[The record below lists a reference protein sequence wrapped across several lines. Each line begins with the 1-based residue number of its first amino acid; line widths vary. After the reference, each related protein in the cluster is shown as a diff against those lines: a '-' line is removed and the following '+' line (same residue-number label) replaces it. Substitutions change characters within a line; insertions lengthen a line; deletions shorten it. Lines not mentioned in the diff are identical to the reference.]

1 MIGSPHSNKEELKKT
16 AEMMLWLNI
25 FIFLALSLAIYHKTI
40 KVALWSQLIDMLK
53 FDSINKYYML
63 LFFIVLF
70 AFSFFSYTP
79 SKPIKRE
86 NKQILFFTA
95 MVCFSLFLLINF
107 IYLRQNYISYALYVI
122 TYLVALINAVNSKSP
137 VTDHIKD
144 DRKEELERSFFQDRE
159 KVETPMSINIPYRYN
174 YEGKERISYINICAP
189 NRGML
194 VGGIAGSGKTFAI
207 IEEVMRQ
214 LTSKGTTGLV
224 YDFKFPTLTKIQ
236 YNYYLWYK
244 DKFPVAPS
252 FYFINFDDPAFSH
265 RINPINEDLL
275 KSETDATESAKTI
288 MNNLNK
294 EWIKKEGDFWVDS
307 AITYCS
313 MAIWFLKLMNKKY
326 NVNVC
331 SLPHVIALSSFES
344 TDILFDMFLEY
355 EELKSFLK
363 PFNDALQKGAMQ
375 QIAGQMGSAA
385 IALTKLASK
394 ELFYVLTDDSFTLDL
409 NNPLSPK
416 ILCVGNNPERQET
429 YKAPIALLSTKVL
442 KTLNQQNKLTSM
454 FIADEFP
461 TINIM
466 GVNTAINT
474 GRSNKMCVLLGFQ
487 NISQIYAGY
496 EKDTAD
502 DIMKSCGTRV
512 MGQMMDEDAEKMS
525 KAMGKQKVVRENL
538 SINSTETSSSLNVS
552 MEEIVPAERFSQFQ
566 QGTVAG
572 FFADTFD
579 AKDPNKIFYGEV
591 IADMNVKKNQEKH
604 DLPMINDFTPEDF
617 EEKYK
622 TIIDTFDLEIKALV
636 NFITEETIG
645 EINLILNEKVTVRD
659 FENYLMERYKLEYT
673 NYNASSYHIKP
684 RFILEEFFRVKLKDI
699 KSPEAQKKFLE
710 KKIEDP
716 DKFVDD
722 AIRSNIILN
731 NKNEELEKHYQQIYN
746 EVYNI
751 IGMEFKTNNLIDK
764 YQGNPQKLK
773 LYKNTFTD
781 IRGRGKISNE
791 MIKIIYDEI
800 IEKTEELT
808 ANPQQRTFQRS

>member
-1 MIGSPHSNKEELKKT
+1 MIGSPHTNKEELKKT

-25 FIFLALSLAIYHKTI
+25 FVFLILSLAVYHKTI
-40 KVALWSQLIDMLK
+40 KVDLWSQLIEMLK
-53 FDSINKYYML
+53 FDNINKFYLL

-70 AFSFFSYTP
+70 AFSYFSYTP
-79 SKPIKRE
+79 SKPIKKE

-95 MVCFSLFLLINF
+95 VFSFALFLLVNLVF
-107 IYLRQNYISYALYVI
+107 QKQNYFSYALYVL
-122 TYLVALINAVNSKSP
+122 TYLVALINAVNSKSR
-137 VTDHIKD
+137 VLDHIKD

-159 KVETPMSINIPYRYN
+159 KVETDMSVNIPYRYN

-194 VGGIAGSGKTFAI
+194 VGGIAGSGKTFAV
-207 IEEVMRQ
+207 IEPVMQQ
-214 LTSKGTTGLV
+214 LTSKGTTGLI
-224 YDFKFPTLTKIQ
+224 YDFKFPTLTRIQ
-236 YNYYLWYK
+236 YNYFLWYK
-244 DKFPVAPS
+244 DKFAVEPN
-252 FYFINFDDPAFSH
+252 FYFINFDDPAYSH

-275 KSETDATESAKTI
+275 KSETDASESAKTI

-307 AITYCS
+307 AITYAS

-363 PFNDALQKGAMQ
+363 PFQDAIAKGAMQ

-394 ELFYVLTDDSFTLDL
+394 ELFYVLTDDDFKLDL

-429 YKAPIALLSTKVL
+429 YKAPIALISTKVL
-442 KTLNQQNKLTSM
+442 KTLNQQNKLKSM
-454 FIADEFP
+454 VIVDEFP

-466 GVNTAINT
+466 GINTAINT
-474 GRSNKMCVLLGFQ
+474 GRSNQMCVLLGFQ
-487 NISQIYAGY
+487 NVSQIYAGY

-525 KAMGKQKVVRENL
+525 KSLGKQKVVRENL
-538 SINSTETSSSLNVS
+538 SINSTEVSSSLNLS
-552 MEEIVPAERFSQFQ
+552 MEDVVPAERFSQFQ

-591 IADMNVKKNQEKH
+591 IADMEVKKRQEEH

-617 EEKYK
+617 DEKFKFIYDNFF
-622 TIIDTFDLEIKALV
+622 TEIEALAD
-636 NFITEETIG
+636 FIKKEDVKS
-645 EINLILNEKVTVRD
+645 INIILNQNVTVRE
-659 FENYLMERYKLEYT
+659 FENYLL
-673 NYNASSYHIKP
+673 NSYNLDYDRFQKAAYYIKP
-684 RFILEEFFRVKLKDI
+684 RFILEDFFNKNLKNFKKDEKKKAEFLKSKIPDPEKFIEEYI
-699 KSPEAQKKFLE
+699 KSNL
-710 KKIEDP
+710 
-716 DKFVDD
+716 V
-722 AIRSNIILN
+722 LN
-731 NKNEELEKHYQQIYN
+731 NKNERLEEHYQQIYN
-746 EVYNI
+746 EIYNI
-751 IGMEFKTNNLIDK
+751 VAMEFKTNNLIEK
-764 YQGNPQKLK
+764 YKSNTQKMK
-773 LYKNTFTD
+773 LYKTTFSEV
-781 IRGRGKISNE
+781 RGRGKINNE
-791 MIKIIYDEI
+791 TIKTLYDEI
-800 IEKTEELT
+800 IEKTDEYST
-808 ANPQQRTFQRS
+808 SGNRSFT

>member
-1 MIGSPHSNKEELKKT
+1 MIGSPYSSKEELKKN
-16 AEMMLWLNI
+16 AEMMLYLNVLV
-25 FIFLALSLAIYHKTI
+25 FLVLSIAVYHKTI
-40 KVALWSQLIDMLK
+40 KVDLWSDLIEMLK
-53 FDSINKYYML
+53 FERINNFYILILSIVMLAFSYFSYQPSKTIKKENKSIL
-63 LFFIVLF
+63 LFTAGL
-70 AFSFFSYTP
+70 SF
-79 SKPIKRE
+79 
-86 NKQILFFTA
+86 
-95 MVCFSLFLLINF
+95 CLFLLVNL
-107 IYLRQNYISYALYVI
+107 IYLKQNYFSYVLYVT
-122 TYLVALINAVNSKSP
+122 TYLVALLNAVNSKSR

-144 DRKEELERSFFQDRE
+144 DRKEEFERSFYQDRE
-159 KVETPMSINIPYRYN
+159 KVDTDMSINIPYKYK

-189 NRGML
+189 NRGIL
-194 VGGIAGSGKTFAI
+194 VGGIAGSGKTFAV
-207 IEEVMRQ
+207 IEEAQRQ
-214 LTSKGTTGLV
+214 MTSKGFTGLV
-224 YDFKFPTLTKIQ
+224 YDFKFPTLTRIQ

-244 DKFPVAPS
+244 DTFAVEPN
-252 FYFINFDDPAFSH
+252 FYFVNFDDPAYSH

-275 KSETDATESAKTI
+275 KSETDAAESAKTI

-344 TDILFDMFLEY
+344 TDMLFDMFLEY

-363 PFNDALQKGAMQ
+363 PFQDAIAKGAMQ

-394 ELFYVLTDDSFTLDL
+394 ELFYVLTDDDFKLDL

-416 ILCVGNNPERQET
+416 ILCVGNNPERQEV

-442 KTLNQQNKLTSM
+442 KTLNQQNKLKSM
-454 FIADEFP
+454 VIVDEFP

-466 GVNTAINT
+466 GINTAINT
-474 GRSNKMCVLLGFQ
+474 GRSNLMCVLLGFQ

-538 SINSTETSSSLNVS
+538 SINSTEISSSLNIS
-552 MEEIVPAERFSQFQ
+552 MEDVVPAERFSQFQ

-591 IADMNVKKNQEKH
+591 IADMEVKKNQEKH

-617 EEKYK
+617 EEKLKFIYDNFFDE
-622 TIIDTFDLEIKALV
+622 IQSLIDFIKSE
-636 NFITEETIG
+636 NIKN
-645 EINLILNEKVTVRD
+645 INVILNQNVTVRE
-659 FENYLMERYKLEYT
+659 FENYLVNRYQLNFDKFQDAAY
-673 NYNASSYHIKP
+673 YIKP
-684 RFILEEFFRVKLKDI
+684 RFILEEFFNKNLKGF
-699 KSPEAQKKFLE
+699 KKDE
-710 KKIEDP
+710 KKKSQFLSSKIADPEEFIKNSIE
-716 DKFVDD
+716 
-722 AIRSNIILN
+722 SNLILN
-731 NKNEELEKHYQQIYN
+731 NKNERLEEHYQQIFN
-746 EVYNI
+746 EIYNI
-751 IGMEFKTNNLIDK
+751 VAMEFKTNNLIDK
-764 YQGNPQKLK
+764 YKGNNQKLK
-773 LYKNTFTD
+773 LYKTTLTD
-781 IRGRGKISNE
+781 VRGKG
-791 MIKIIYDEI
+791 KINNEI
-800 IEKTEELT
+800 IKDIYNELLEKIDEYLP
-808 ANPQQRTFQRS
+808 AQRGLG

>member
-1 MIGSPHSNKEELKKT
+1 MIGSPHTNKEELKKT

-25 FIFLALSLAIYHKTI
+25 FVFLILSLAVYHKTI
-40 KVALWSQLIDMLK
+40 KVDLWTQLIEMLK
-53 FDSINKYYML
+53 FESINKYYL
-63 LFFIVLF
+63 LIFFIVLF

-79 SKPIKRE
+79 SKPIKKE
-86 NKQILFFTA
+86 TKQILFFSATISFA
-95 MVCFSLFLLINF
+95 LFILVNLVF
-107 IYLRQNYISYALYVI
+107 QYQNYFSYALYVI
-122 TYLVALINAVNSKSP
+122 TYLVALINAVNSKSR
-137 VTDHIKD
+137 VLDHIKD

-159 KVETPMSINIPYRYN
+159 KVDTDMSVNIPYRYN
-174 YEGKERISYINICAP
+174 FDGKERISYINICAP

-194 VGGIAGSGKTFAI
+194 VGGIAGSGKTFAV
-207 IEEVMRQ
+207 IEEAMRQ
-214 LTSKGTTGLV
+214 LTAKGTTGLI
-224 YDFKFPTLTKIQ
+224 YDFKFPTLTRIQ
-236 YNYYLWYK
+236 YNYFLWYR
-244 DKFPVAPS
+244 DKFAVEPN
-252 FYFINFDDPAFSH
+252 FYFINFDDPAYSH

-275 KSETDATESAKTI
+275 KSETDASESAKTI

-307 AITYCS
+307 AITYAS

-363 PFNDALQKGAMQ
+363 PFQDAIAKGAMQ

-394 ELFYVLTDDSFTLDL
+394 ELFYVLTDDDFKLDL

-442 KTLNQQNKLTSM
+442 KTLNQQNKLKSM
-454 FIADEFP
+454 VIVDEFP

-466 GVNTAINT
+466 GINTAINT
-474 GRSNKMCVLLGFQ
+474 GRSNQMCVLLGFQ
-487 NISQIYAGY
+487 NVSQIYAGY

-502 DIMKSCGTRV
+502 DIMKSCGTRI

-525 KAMGKQKVVRENL
+525 KAMGKQKVIRENL
-538 SINSTETSSSLNVS
+538 SINSTEISSSLNIS
-552 MEEIVPAERFSQFQ
+552 MEDVVPAERFSQFQ

-591 IADMNVKKNQEKH
+591 IADMDVKKNQENH

-617 EEKYK
+617 DEKFKFVYDNFYEE
-622 TIIDTFDLEIKALV
+622 IDALS
-636 NFITEETIG
+636 NFIKTEDIKN
-645 EINLILNEKVTVRD
+645 INIVLNQNVTVRE
-659 FENYLMERYKLEYT
+659 FENYLLVRYKLDYDKFQKAA
-673 NYNASSYHIKP
+673 YFIKP
-684 RFILEEFFRVKLKDI
+684 RFILEEFFNKNLKTFKKDEKKKADFLQSKIPNPEKFIEEYI
-699 KSPEAQKKFLE
+699 KSNL
-710 KKIEDP
+710 
-716 DKFVDD
+716 
-722 AIRSNIILN
+722 ILN
-731 NKNEELEKHYQQIYN
+731 NKNERLEEHYQQIYN
-746 EVYNI
+746 EIYNI
-751 IGMEFKTNNLIDK
+751 VAMEFKTNNLIEK
-764 YQGNPQKLK
+764 YKSQTPKMK
-773 LYKNTFTD
+773 LYKTTFSD
-781 IRGRGKISNE
+781 VRSRGKINNETIKQLYDE
-791 MIKIIYDEI
+791 MITKADEYSV
-800 IEKTEELT
+800 
-808 ANPQQRTFQRS
+808 AQQRSFT